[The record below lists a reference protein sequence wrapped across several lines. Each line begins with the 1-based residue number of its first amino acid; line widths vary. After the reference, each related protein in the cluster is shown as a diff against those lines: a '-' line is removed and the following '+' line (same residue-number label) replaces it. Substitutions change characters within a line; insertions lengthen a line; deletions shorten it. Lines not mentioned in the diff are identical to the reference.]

1 MLLELVDVIRDPP
14 PRLVLAELV
23 REIDFDGLSH

>member
-1 MLLELVDVIRDPP
+1 MLLELVDIVRDPS

-23 REIDFDGLSH
+23 REIDFDGLTH